1 MNSFKEWVSV
11 GVSYLGAGIRDFT
24 RWKRLMRL
32 TFGPPVE
39 PFSRDIWEWAAEA
52 SSLVI
57 LPTKKRQ
64 NCWEF
69 WEYDLRKSLT
79 ESPTCRKCPAVV
91 DMRLD
96 GVHGGRNAGR
106 ACWVVPGTLCGGE
119 LHGEYQEKKKTCM
132 SCDFFRSVRSHEEP
146 FFIPAGALAAM
157 IAGPDSQNRVT
168 DL

>member
-1 MNSFKEWVSV
+1 MEWNKKGRWRPSTGFSRGWIMNSFKEWVSV

-69 WEYDLRKSLT
+69 WE
-79 ESPTCRKCPAVV
+79 
-91 DMRLD
+91 
-96 GVHGGRNAGR
+96 
-106 ACWVVPGTLCGGE
+106 
-119 LHGEYQEKKKTCM
+119 
-132 SCDFFRSVRSHEEP
+132 
-146 FFIPAGALAAM
+146 
-157 IAGPDSQNRVT
+157 
-168 DL
+168 